1 MLSDILLHSFFS
13 FSFWL
18 YSQSS
23 ALTRIEML
31 FKYEKRTFAEI
42 ERMPP
47 CREWFTYAQ
56 FTWTKEFGT
65 PPKWAL
71 NPSQSGHEVRE
82 WRLTGRS
89 EWVQWFYGDL
99 TGMYPESLATEVT
112 EALSVNSSEK
122 LYQHHQAISI
132 LKLVKLC
139 RKSSRKFSFTKS
151 HVAFSP
157 GARGKEIPN
166 KTSRPPRNFW
176 DSFSLWTC
184 SRSLRWLRW
193 VLIHKLW
200 NHSKVIFRKLTLL
213 LFLDKS
219 SWQGSAVVHGLHV
232 NLHLLK
238 PTPDSDFLKC
248 RGRIKDWH
256 LGEMAL

>member
-1 MLSDILLHSFFS
+1 MSLFLLQKVLLGFHSTFQFLSFLPLWVRCGMLSDILLHSFFS

-71 NPSQSGHEVRE
+71 NPSQSGHEVWE

-139 RKSSRKFSFTKS
+139 RKSGRKFSFTKS

-157 GARGKEIPN
+157 GARGKEI
-166 KTSRPPRNFW
+166 
-176 DSFSLWTC
+176 
-184 SRSLRWLRW
+184 
-193 VLIHKLW
+193 
-200 NHSKVIFRKLTLL
+200 SKQNQQA
-213 LFLDKS
+213 S
-219 SWQGSAVVHGLHV
+219 
-232 NLHLLK
+232 
-238 PTPDSDFLKC
+238 
-248 RGRIKDWH
+248 
-256 LGEMAL
+256 